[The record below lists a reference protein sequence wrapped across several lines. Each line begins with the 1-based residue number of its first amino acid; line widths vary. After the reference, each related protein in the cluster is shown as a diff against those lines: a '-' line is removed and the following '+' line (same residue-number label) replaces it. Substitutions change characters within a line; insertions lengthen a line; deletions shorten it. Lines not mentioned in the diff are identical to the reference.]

1 MFTSEERERYQ
12 SHMAIPEFGEE
23 SQRRL
28 KQSKILVIGAGGLG
42 CPVLEYLSAA
52 GIGMLG
58 LIDGSIIRLSDL
70 HRQILYSISDIGQL
84 KAEIATRKLRA
95 INNNILYNCYP
106 FHINESKAKEI
117 IPLYDV
123 IVVATNNSEC
133 QQLVAAACITYQKKM
148 ITGSAKGFLGQVA
161 SFDFKQTEQFEQ
173 LSVNSFGSDNKNFG
187 VMGFTAGIVGS
198 ILASETIKAAT
209 GIGQPLYGRRLQ
221 FDALT
226 NEIRI
231 G

>member
-23 SQRRL
+23 SQRKL

-58 LIDGSIIRLSDL
+58 LIDGSSIRLSDL

-84 KAEIATRKLRA
+84 KAETATRKLRA

-106 FHINESKAKEI
+106 YPIDEAKAKEI

-133 QQLVAAACITYQKKM
+133 QQLVAAACIRSQKKM

-173 LSVNSFGSDNKNFG
+173 LAVDTFGSEDKELG
-187 VMGFTAGIVGS
+187 VMGFTVGIVGS
-198 ILASETIKAAT
+198 ILASEAIKAAT
-209 GIGQPLYGRRLQ
+209 GIGQPLYGKRLQ